1 MIGPVVRIS
10 WLALARDRYAL
21 VLSFVVPIAFFSIL
35 ALVFGGLGREGLPPV
50 RVVVVDED
58 RTVMSALLVKALEHE
73 SALAV
78 ELLPKDVVAPS
89 REDAHRLVHRGDAP
103 AAIVVPEGF
112 GERFARFPAE
122 TLTVELFSDRAAD
135 PVAHHVVGGLLQRAV
150 ILAAPDRLVR
160 GVTRWLEE
168 EAGALTPAQRAIL
181 DDVAKSVGEAG
192 AGSAGRVAS
201 PFRVEVTDVQAEV
214 GREGKNVVSYYA
226 ASIGVMFLLFTMT
239 TAMRGLIAEEETG
252 TLERLLSTDLTMGRL
267 LLARWIFATV
277 LGCAQLAVMFLW
289 GWVIFGVD
297 LFGYGHLPGVI
308 VMTLTAAAAAA
319 TFGLVLGTAC
329 RTQAQLQG
337 LATVVILL
345 MSALG
350 GSMVPRYLMPE
361 AMQRLGLV
369 TFNAW
374 AVMGYE
380 KVFWHDAPIAAL
392 WPQVSVL
399 AGMTVA
405 GLPVARRLARRWE
418 SA

>member
-10 WLALARDRYAL
+10 WLALVRDRYAL
-21 VLSFVVPIAFFSIL
+21 VLGFVVPIAFFSIL
-35 ALVFGGLGREGLPPV
+35 ALVFGGLGREGLSPV
-50 RVVVVDED
+50 RVVVADED
-58 RTVMSALLVKALEHE
+58 RSMESALLVKTLHHE

-78 ELLPKDVVAPS
+78 GPLADDTAPS
-89 REDAHRLVHRGDAP
+89 RENARRLVRRGDVP
-103 AAIVVPEGF
+103 VAIVVPEGF
-112 GERFARFPAE
+112 GARLARFPAE

-150 ILAAPDRLVR
+150 VLAAPDRLVR
-160 GVTRWLEE
+160 GVTHWLEE
-168 EAGALTPAQRAIL
+168 EAGALTPAQRELL
-181 DDVAKSVGEAG
+181 DEVARSVAGAG
-192 AGSAGRVAS
+192 AGSPGPVAS
-201 PFRVEVTDVQAEV
+201 PFQVAVTDVQAQI
-214 GREGKNVVSYYA
+214 GREGRNVVSYYA
-226 ASIGVMFLLFTMT
+226 AGIGVMFLLFTMT

-267 LLARWIFATV
+267 LLARWMFATV

-289 GWVIFGVD
+289 GWAIFGLD
-297 LFGYGHLPGVI
+297 LFGHGHLPGVI
-308 VMTLTAAAAAA
+308 VMTVTAAGAAA

-329 RTQAQLQG
+329 RTPAQLQG

-361 AMQRLGLV
+361 TMQRLGLV

-374 AVMGYE
+374 AVVGYE
-380 KVFWHDAPIAAL
+380 KVFWRDASVAML

-399 AGMTVA
+399 VGMTVA
-405 GLPVARRLARRWE
+405 GLIVARRLARRWE